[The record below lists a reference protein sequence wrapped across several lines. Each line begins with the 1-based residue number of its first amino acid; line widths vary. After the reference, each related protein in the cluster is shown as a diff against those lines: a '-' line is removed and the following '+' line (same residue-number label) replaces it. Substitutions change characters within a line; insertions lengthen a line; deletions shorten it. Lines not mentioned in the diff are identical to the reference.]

1 MTWALLALLVPLAY
15 LLGSVPFGLLVGLA
29 KGIDPRT
36 AGSGNIGATNLGRL
50 LGGRFFALVFFLD
63 MLKSFVPMMIASFIV
78 RRGSAA
84 SEIEPDWHIYF
95 LWLFVGFA
103 AFFGHMFS
111 IFLKF
116 KGGKGVATSCGLI
129 LGLYPYYT
137 IPALCTMSIWVMIYL
152 IWRTVSLASIV
163 ATMAFPP
170 LYVIFALLWRE
181 PILEDRTPLLIFAVA
196 TASMIVYRHRANI
209 RRILDGTEHRF
220 GRKSDVDASG
230 QDDGREE
237 KDREEKATETSTK
250 EN

>member
-1 MTWALLALLVPLAY
+1 MTELFLLALIPLAY

-50 LGGRFFALVFFLD
+50 LGGKYFGLVFFLD

-78 RRGSAA
+78 RRSVLA
-84 SEIEPDWHIYF
+84 SGIEPDWHVYF
-95 LWLFVGFA
+95 LWLLVGFA

-152 IWRTVSLASIV
+152 IWRIVSLASVV
-163 ATMAFPP
+163 ATMAFTP

-181 PILEDRTPLLIFAVA
+181 PIFEDRTPLLIFAVM
-196 TASMIVYRHRANI
+196 TASMIIYRHRGNI
-209 RRILDGTEHRF
+209 RRIREGTEHRF
-220 GRKSDVDASG
+220 GRKPNEEGNGV
-230 QDDGREE
+230 E
-237 KDREEKATETSTK
+237 KDREEQREETK
-250 EN
+250 IH